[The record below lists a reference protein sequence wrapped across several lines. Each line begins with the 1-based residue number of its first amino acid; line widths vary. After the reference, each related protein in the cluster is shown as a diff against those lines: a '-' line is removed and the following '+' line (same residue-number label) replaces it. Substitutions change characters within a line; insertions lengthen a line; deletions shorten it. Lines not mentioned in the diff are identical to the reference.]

1 MRPSAAAVTASS
13 PSNAPV
19 GTMICPPRAL
29 ASSINS
35 GRGNS
40 APAESTITCFPA
52 SSIGRQIRSSTE
64 AGAHSTARSASAGNA
79 SGSTKGHAICSASS
93 QARALAWSRA
103 AAQASV
109 RPGTPAESLRA
120 STRPMAPRPATA
132 MRVIGIRGPWAWC
145 ELQQLASYADR
156 SSVTS
161 PCEPRVKQRLDRR
174 LAEGQILRAMRR
186 SQMLKTIFGMACG
199 VLLAVSGTAL
209 AQTYPARPMTMII
222 PFAAGGPTDVL
233 GRVVA
238 QRMGDILGQQVVV
251 ENVGGAGGMTGS
263 KRVADAAPD
272 GYTFVLGTVGTHAQ
286 GQTLY
291 KRPLYNAA
299 ADFTPVAL
307 IAEVPIIL
315 IVRKDLPPNNLHDFV
330 TYTKANQ
337 AKMQFGSAGAG
348 SATHLGCVLLNYV
361 IGVDVTHVPYRG
373 TGPAMQDLQGGRIDY
388 LCEII
393 TTAKPQIDGG
403 TVKGLAI
410 LDSKRSPALPDL
422 PTAAEQGTENL
433 VAYTWNAIF
442 LPKGTPEPIV
452 RKLHDAALEAMHTP
466 SVRDRLE
473 GLGARIVPDNE
484 ATPQYLGSFVKSEI
498 DKWAAP
504 IKASG
509 VSVE

>member
-13 PSNAPV
+13 PSSAPV

-64 AGAHSTARSASAGNA
+64 AGAHSTARSVSAGNA

-109 RPGTPAESLRA
+109 RPGTAAESLRA

-186 SQMLKTIFGMACG
+186 SQMLKTIFGIACG

-233 GRVVA
+233 GRVMA
-238 QRMGDILGQQVVV
+238 QRMGDVLGQQVVV

-286 GQTLY
+286 SQTLY
-291 KRPLYNAA
+291 KKPAYHAA
-299 ADFTPVAL
+299 NDFTPVAF
-307 IAEVPIIL
+307 IAETPIAL
-315 IVRKDLPPNNLHDFV
+315 IVRKDLPVNNLQEFIA
-330 TYTKANQ
+330 YAKANQ

-348 SATHLGCVLLNYV
+348 SATHLACVVLNSV
-361 IGVDVTHVPYRG
+361 IGVDITHVPYRG

-393 TTAKPQIDGG
+393 NTAKPQIDGG
-403 TVKGLAI
+403 TVKGIAI
-410 LDSKRSPALPDL
+410 LTKERSPVLPNL
-422 PTAAEQGTENL
+422 PNAREQGVQNL
-433 VAYTWNAIF
+433 EAYTWSAVF

-452 RKLHDAALEAMHTP
+452 KKLNAAIVAAAKTP
-466 SVRDRLE
+466 SVRERLQAMGAEVAPDDRMT
-473 GLGARIVPDNE
+473 PD
-484 ATPQYLGSFVKSEI
+484 YLGRFVKSEI
-498 DKWAAP
+498 EKW
-504 IKASG
+504 
-509 VSVE
+509 